1 MTRPLLRFLASFL
14 THEYGRTWRSLAL
27 VLVTVSVLL
36 NVAHAGFDTWLIQTL
51 VRAADRPV
59 FVNPP
64 LDSHDILCRV
74 VK

>member
-1 MTRPLLRFLASFL
+1 MTVYPAARLL
-14 THEYGRTWRSLAL
+14 TWRSLAL

-59 FVNPP
+59 FTESPCSVAGK
-64 LDSHDILCRV
+64 R
-74 VK
+74 